1 MRFTRFFTI
10 ILLLLTGMTSSAQTW
25 TNVTDLYIKN
35 ANFMQGDKFWEG
47 TNFGK
52 VSYAYN
58 DAEFWSMNYV
68 KYQEINGI
76 PPGRYRVTLKGFYRI
91 GDWTNDYSIYSSGD
105 YSDYQNATFYCKTS
119 LKDYSVKIV
128 FLI

>member
-10 ILLLLTGMTSSAQTW
+10 ILLFLTGMTSSAQTW

-35 ANFMQGDKFWEG
+35 ADFMQGDKFWEG
-47 TNFGK
+47 TDFGK

-76 PPGRYRVTLKGFYRI
+76 KHPFDEKAVVRQLLAEMKP
-91 GDWTNDYSIYSSGD
+91 
-105 YSDYQNATFYCKTS
+105 NA
-119 LKDYSVKIV
+119 
-128 FLI
+128 